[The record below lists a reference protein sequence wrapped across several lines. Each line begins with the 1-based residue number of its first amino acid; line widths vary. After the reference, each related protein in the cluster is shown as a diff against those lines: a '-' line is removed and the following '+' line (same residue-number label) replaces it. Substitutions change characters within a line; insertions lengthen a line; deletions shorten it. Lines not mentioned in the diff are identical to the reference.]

1 MKNDCDGDRKRIKKT
16 TPSPGQPSPGKQQKE
31 KKMISNGI
39 EFVFVPG
46 GTFEMGDVF
55 DDGFD
60 LEKPVHTVTVPDFYI
75 AKYPVTQAQYYDV
88 MGENPSH
95 FKKGNEYPVE
105 NVSWNDAKEFIKE
118 LNEKTGGKIG
128 FRLPSEA
135 EWEYAARSGG
145 KKERY
150 AGGDD
155 IDKLGWYHDNSGGS
169 THPVGGKQPN
179 GLGVY
184 DMSGNVYEW
193 VEDDY
198 QGDYTG
204 APTDGSA
211 WVDPPI
217 YNLFRV
223 LRGGSWDFIARCC
236 RSAFRISVLSNRQYN
251 SIGFRLVATNP

>member
-1 MKNDCDGDRKRIKKT
+1 MENEWKD
-16 TPSPGQPSPGKQQKE
+16 PVS
-31 KKMISNGI
+31 GI
-39 EFVFVPG
+39 EFVYVPG

-55 DDGFD
+55 GDGFGFGH
-60 LEKPVHTVTVPDFYI
+60 EKPVHTVTVPDFYI
-75 AKYPVTQAQYYDV
+75 AKYLVTQGQFAAV
-88 MGENPSH
+88 MKENPSH
-95 FKKGNEYPVE
+95 FKNGNDYPVE
-105 NVSWNDAKEFIKE
+105 NVSWNDSKVFIEK
-118 LNEKTGGKIG
+118 LNKKTGGEIG

-155 IDKLGWYHDNSGGS
+155 IDKLAWYNGNSGGS
-169 THPVGGKQPN
+169 THPVGIKQPN

-198 QGDYTG
+198 QGDYTW
-204 APTDGSA
+204 APADGSA
-211 WVDPPI
+211 WVDSPC
-217 YNLFRV
+217 NLFRV

-251 SIGFRLVATNP
+251 SIGFRLAASQ